1 MGIPLVEMQKMHK
14 KCKKQEEIGISA
26 RDMTVDKFS
35 L

>member
-26 RDMTVDKFS
+26 RDMAVDKFS